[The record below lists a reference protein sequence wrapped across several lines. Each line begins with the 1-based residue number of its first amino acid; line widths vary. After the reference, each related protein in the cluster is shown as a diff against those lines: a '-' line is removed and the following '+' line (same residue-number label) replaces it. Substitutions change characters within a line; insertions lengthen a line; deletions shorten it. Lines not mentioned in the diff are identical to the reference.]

1 MEMVKGHEELYAQ
14 PNTLLEQALK
24 QYEKHVNKTQRHVE
38 FKTRQHMWLNIRDFK
53 MPNGLSP
60 HFITKYVRPYENL
73 HKLHL
78 DMYNL
83 KFAN

>member
-38 FKTRQHMWLNIRDFK
+38 FKTRQHMWLNI
-53 MPNGLSP
+53 
-60 HFITKYVRPYENL
+60 
-73 HKLHL
+73 
-78 DMYNL
+78 
-83 KFAN
+83 